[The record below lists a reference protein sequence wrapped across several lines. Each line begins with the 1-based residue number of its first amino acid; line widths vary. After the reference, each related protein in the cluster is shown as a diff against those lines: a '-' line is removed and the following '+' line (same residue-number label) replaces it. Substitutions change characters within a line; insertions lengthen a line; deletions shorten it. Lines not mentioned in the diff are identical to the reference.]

1 MVPTFIA
8 SKEAWRSPAG
18 EILRRSPASAVLG
31 LAALAA
37 ALLLSASYP
46 AVAPESASSA
56 MSGMVMNASSTSG
69 SDSGSGTPSATA
81 STCVPHQTGL
91 KISGLDLNNTPF
103 MIMSG
108 KNGMDMN
115 GADASAAAGFNTT
128 TPGWHYTGTSIPQAE
143 ASQLLQ
149 DGNNGPNDI
158 HMAESGCAPS
168 LTAADQ
174 IGAVQYVQATSAA
187 VSGYATPEA
196 AMAAGYE
203 PASPTDYPVVV
214 YVNPTIVAAN
224 ASAQRTLDPQH
235 VDGLVYVTTPSG
247 GDVLAAAMYILP
259 ATETKVP
266 MPYGALVQ
274 WHRRTQACGPAT
286 PSPTMP
292 LDITG
297 FPPCAPGTVLQPTPY
312 VSLVWQVPVA
322 GGPLAIQPPDI
333 QIVEAAV
340 MQQSG
345 TSVASQG

>member
-1 MVPTFIA
+1 
-8 SKEAWRSPAG
+8 
-18 EILRRSPASAVLG
+18 
-31 LAALAA
+31 
-37 ALLLSASYP
+37 
-46 AVAPESASSA
+46 
-56 MSGMVMNASSTSG
+56 MSGMVMDGSSTSG

-128 TPGWHYTGTSIPQAE
+128 TPNWHYTGASIPQAE
-143 ASQLLQ
+143 ASQLLA

-187 VSGYATPEA
+187 VSGYATPAA
-196 AMAAGYE
+196 AMAAGYV
-203 PASPTDYPVVV
+203 PASPTDYPVVA

-224 ASAQRTLDPQH
+224 AAAQRTLDPQH
-235 VDGLVYVTTPSG
+235 VDGLVYATTPSG

-274 WHRRTQACGPAT
+274 WHRRTQVCGPAT

-292 LDITG
+292 FDITG
-297 FPPCAPGTVLQPTPY
+297 FPPCASGSRAAADAVRLHG
-312 VSLVWQVPVA
+312 VA
-322 GGPLAIQPPDI
+322 GPGGGRTARHSAAGHPDCGGGRDAAERHLGCVPRMRGRPPDSASRLI
-333 QIVEAAV
+333 RR
-340 MQQSG
+340 G
-345 TSVASQG
+345 CTSP